1 MTDFVIGCYT
11 FGAGGR
17 GRRIEV
23 ARHDPASGRWELL
36 SDQDLTEPIAGA
48 ATTDRDTQRA
58 TGQAE
63 RGPESPSY
71 LAWHPDGVHL
81 YAAGEES
88 DGQVWA
94 LRLAPGGRGLGV
106 LGSATTGGA
115 HPCHL
120 AVDPSG
126 RVLIT
131 ANYTSGS
138 VAVHRLRPDGRIG
151 DLTHLVQ
158 HEGSGPHA
166 ERQAGPHAHMVY
178 FADQTLVLVVDL
190 GADLIAAYRLDPVA
204 GRLAALGSSGLP
216 TGFGPRHLVALPG
229 DRLAVAGELTG
240 EIALLA
246 LARDTGAASV
256 LDVRPASDVT
266 ESPAAPSGIGRTA
279 DGRFVVMANRGPD
292 TVTSFAV
299 SEDRLSRVDEVP
311 GGGDHPRDLTVLD
324 DRVYVANQE
333 SDSITVLRLDP
344 ETGELGATGSR
355 FDTPSPTQVLPIP
368 ASPTTPTAPAGGR
381 S

>member
-1 MTDFVIGCYT
+1 MTDVVIGCYT

-17 GRRIEV
+17 GRRVEV

-36 SDQDLTEPIAGA
+36 TDQDLAEPIAGA
-48 ATTDRDTQRA
+48 SDTDA
-58 TGQAE
+58 PGG
-63 RGPESPSY
+63 GPESPSY

-88 DGQVWA
+88 DGRVWA
-94 LRLAPGGRGLGV
+94 LRLAATGRGLGV
-106 LGSATTGGA
+106 LGSAATGGA

-126 RVLIT
+126 RVLLT

-138 VAVHRLRPDGRIG
+138 VAVHRLRPDGRISE
-151 DLTHLVQ
+151 LTQLVQ
-158 HEGSGPHA
+158 HQGSGPHA
-166 ERQAGPHAHMVY
+166 QRQAGPHAHMVY
-178 FADQTLVLVVDL
+178 VADETLVLVVDL
-190 GADLIAAYRLDPVA
+190 GADLIAAYRLDPAA
-204 GRLAALGSSGLP
+204 GRLAALSSSTLP
-216 TGFGPRHLVALPG
+216 AGFGPRHLVALPD

-240 EIALLA
+240 EIALLGLDRRSGRA
-246 LARDTGAASV
+246 TV

-292 TVTSFAV
+292 TVASFAV
-299 SEDRLSRVDEVP
+299 RGERLARVDGMP
-311 GGGDHPRDLTVLD
+311 GGGENPRDLTVLD

-344 ETGELGATGSR
+344 ETGALSATGSR

-368 ASPTTPTAPAGGR
+368 ATAGRPTPTTPAGGR

>member
-1 MTDFVIGCYT
+1 MTDVVIGCYT

-36 SDQDLTEPIAGA
+36 TDQDLAEPIAGA
-48 ATTDRDTQRA
+48 SDTDASGGR
-58 TGQAE
+58 
-63 RGPESPSY
+63 PESPSY

-94 LRLAPGGRGLGV
+94 LRLAPGGRGLGF

-120 AVDPSG
+120 AVDRSG
-126 RVLIT
+126 RVLLT

-151 DLTHLVQ
+151 ELTQLVQ

-166 ERQAGPHAHMVY
+166 QRQTGPHAHMVY
-178 FADQTLVLVVDL
+178 VADENLILVVDL
-190 GADLIAAYRLDPVA
+190 GADLIAAYRLDPAA
-204 GRLAALGSSGLP
+204 GRLVALGSSTLP
-216 TGFGPRHLVALPG
+216 AGFGPRHLVVLPA

-240 EIALLA
+240 EIALLRLDRRSGRA
-246 LARDTGAASV
+246 TV
-256 LDVRPASDVT
+256 LDVRPASDVS
-266 ESPAAPSGIGRTA
+266 ESPAAPSGIGRSA

-292 TVTSFAV
+292 TVASFAV
-299 SEDRLSRVDEVP
+299 RGERLARVDEIP
-311 GGGDHPRDLTVLD
+311 GGGENPRDLTVLD

-333 SDSITVLRLDP
+333 SDSITVLRLDL
-344 ETGELGATGSR
+344 ETGALGATGSR
-355 FDTPSPTQVLPIP
+355 FGTPSPTQVLPIP
-368 ASPTTPTAPAGGR
+368 GEIVRPTPTTPAGER

>member
-23 ARHDPASGRWELL
+23 VRHDPASGRWELL
-36 SDQDLTEPIAGA
+36 TDQDMAEPIAGA
-48 ATTDRDTQRA
+48 SDT
-58 TGQAE
+58 E
-63 RGPESPSY
+63 RPESPSY
-71 LAWHPDGVHL
+71 LAWHPDGRHL

-94 LRLAPGGRGLGV
+94 LRLAANGRALGV
-106 LGSATTGGA
+106 LGSVTTGGA

-126 RVLIT
+126 TVLVT

-151 DLTHLVQ
+151 ELSHLVQ
-158 HEGSGPHA
+158 HAGSGPHA
-166 ERQAGPHAHMVY
+166 ARQAGPHAHMVF

-190 GADLIAAYRLDPVA
+190 GADLIAAYRLDPGA
-204 GRLAALGSSGLP
+204 GTLAALTSSALP
-216 TGFGPRHLVALPG
+216 AGFGPRHLVALPD

-240 EIALLA
+240 EIALLRLERA
-246 LARDTGAASV
+246 TGALTV
-256 LDVRPASDVT
+256 LDVRAGSDATETPAS
-266 ESPAAPSGIGRTA
+266 PSGIGRTA
-279 DGRFVVMANRGPD
+279 DGRFVLMANRGPD
-292 TVTSFAV
+292 TVASFAV
-299 SEDRLSRVDEVP
+299 GADRLQWVDEVAC
-311 GGGDHPRDLTVLD
+311 GGEHPRDLTVLD
-324 DRVYVANQE
+324 DRLYVANQE
-333 SDSITVLRLDP
+333 SDSITVLRVDP
-344 ETGELGATGSR
+344 ESGALTGTASR
-355 FDTPSPTQVLPIP
+355 FGTPSPTQVLPVP
-368 ASPTTPTAPAGGR
+368 AADGR